1 MHKKFDPFQTET
13 NLLMSDSL
21 KDEISPEVLE
31 KISKNKKNIDN
42 SPKFIFQLNDELLSI
57 NIKKYD
63 INNIKLDYNLELLK
77 HLLDK
82 ISNDKNYETEIAFII
97 KIDDLELLKEH
108 KLIDISFTKKSIR
121 LQFLNTY

>member
-97 KIDDLELLKEH
+97 KVDDLELLKEH